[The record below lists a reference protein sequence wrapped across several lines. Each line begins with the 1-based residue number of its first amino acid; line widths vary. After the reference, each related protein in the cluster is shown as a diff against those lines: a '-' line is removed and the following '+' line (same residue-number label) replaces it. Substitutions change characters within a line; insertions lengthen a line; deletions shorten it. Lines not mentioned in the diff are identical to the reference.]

1 MNIMSIPA
9 AIKTIMVFASMLV
22 LTRFHV
28 PLGLALIAGGVALN
42 LWAGIAASEALA
54 NVALC
59 FREPEFWLLIAVTA
73 LIIEL
78 GKFMT
83 EKGNADELVAATQR
97 WGGRHGRAA
106 TLIAM
111 PAMIGLIPMPAGA
124 LFSAPFVQQAGEG
137 EDRPAEWKC
146 AVNYWFRHIWE
157 YWWPL
162 YPGVI
167 LTMSIFE
174 IEAARFM
181 GTQFIFTVVAVSSG
195 YFFLV
200 KPRVESLALAGG
212 NNKSGSNRRAA
223 FLLVPLIMVIAS
235 IFILPPCF
243 ERLFAD
249 MQIQTR
255 KLLAVLLG
263 LLAAHVVILCDGRK
277 RTGHWPSVKALFSVL
292 LEKRSINVLFTL
304 SGVLVFKGMLDRAGL
319 LPLASEELLSSG
331 IPIVF
336 AVAML
341 PFLAGLV
348 TGLTLGFAG
357 ISFPLVV
364 GLIATPGS
372 GLSPLS
378 ALTLAYGC
386 GYMGMMLSP
395 VHLCLLVTKDYFG
408 SSLCSIYRIILPC
421 VASVLCY
428 CILAY
433 LVLGSLGA

>member
-9 AIKTIMVFASMLV
+9 AIKTIIVFASMLV
-22 LTRFHV
+22 LARFHV
-28 PLGLALIAGGVALN
+28 PLGIALVAGGVALN
-42 LWAGIAASEALA
+42 FWAGLAAFETFA
-54 NVALC
+54 NVGFCL
-59 FREPEFWLLIAVTA
+59 REPEFWLLIAVTA

-106 TLIAM
+106 TLMAM

-137 EDRPAEWKC
+137 EESSSEWKC

-174 IEAARFM
+174 IEAARFIAA
-181 GTQFIFTVVAVSSG
+181 QFLFTVVAVSSG
-195 YFFLV
+195 YLFLV
-200 KPRVESLALAGG
+200 KPRVKAFAHGG
-212 NNKSGSNRRAA
+212 DAKRGSNRRAA
-223 FLLVPLIMVIAS
+223 FLLVPLVVVVAS
-235 IFILPPCF
+235 LFILPPCF
-243 ERLFAD
+243 ERLFPD
-249 MQIQTR
+249 MHIQTR
-255 KLLAVLLG
+255 KLLAVLAG
-263 LLAAHVVILCDGRK
+263 LLAGHVVIICDGRN
-277 RTGHWPSVKALFSVL
+277 RTGSWPSVKSLCSAL

-304 SGVLVFKGMLDRAGL
+304 SGVLIFKGMLDRAGL
-319 LPLASEELLSSG
+319 LPLASEELINSG
-331 IPIVF
+331 IPIVL
-336 AVAML
+336 AVAIL
-341 PFLAGLV
+341 PFLAGVV

-378 ALTLAYGC
+378 TLVLAYGF
-386 GYMGMMLSP
+386 GYMGMMVSP

-408 SSLCSIYRIILPC
+408 SHLADIYRQILPC
-421 VASVLCY
+421 VLSVATYATIAHCLFH
-428 CILAY
+428 L
-433 LVLGSLGA
+433 LGW